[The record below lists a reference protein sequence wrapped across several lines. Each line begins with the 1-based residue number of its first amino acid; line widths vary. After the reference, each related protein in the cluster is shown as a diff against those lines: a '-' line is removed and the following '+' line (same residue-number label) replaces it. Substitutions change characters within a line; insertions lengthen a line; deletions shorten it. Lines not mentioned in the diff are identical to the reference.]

1 MEYEEFKKILKDN
14 DLTLKEFSN
23 LSNTSYNTCLKWG
36 REDRPVSNW
45 VEPFLNLYLK
55 NIALEKEVEKHI
67 NFKQEFYEMM
77 NGQTITVR

>member
-14 DLTLKEFSN
+14 ELTLKEFAS

-45 VEPFLNLYLK
+45 VKPFLDLYIKNLELK
-55 NIALEKEVEKHI
+55 KEVDRHI
-67 NFKQEFYEMM
+67 AFKQDFYEMM
-77 NGQTITVR
+77 NGQTIVVR

>member
-1 MEYEEFKKILKDN
+1 MNYEEFKKILKEN
-14 DLTLKEFSN
+14 NLTLKEFSI

-45 VEPFLNLYLK
+45 VKPFLDLYVK
-55 NIALEKEVEKHI
+55 NNQLQKEVDRHI
-67 NFKQEFYEMM
+67 AFKQEFYEMM